1 VKYEIPKEGVTH
13 LGIGKWIEIF
23 ESYSD
28 SKDAETI
35 HVRCIRIGGKTFCFG
50 RQKRKRGAARPLRPH
65 EGRIIALD
73 ETPYG
78 AEFEIQF

>member
-1 VKYEIPKEGVTH
+1 VRYEIPKEGAPH

-28 SKDAETI
+28 CHDAEMI
-35 HVRCIRIGGKTFCFG
+35 RVRCIRIGGKTFCFG
-50 RQKRKRGAARPLRPH
+50 RQTRKPATALPLRPH
-65 EGRIIALD
+65 EGRIVALD